1 MRHACGGNAPFLLTP
16 ESRATAHAPLTD
28 GPHSNM
34 AEETFRKKLRNGVLL
49 GFLGIALLAMVV
61 TGFGTDGM
69 GGLGGIGGQGVQTLA
84 RVGDERVTD
93 SDLSTMIDSEYRRA
107 ARQQPTL
114 DRGQFVEQA
123 FQSLLDRMISQAA
136 IVDFA
141 TRNGMVIP
149 REMIDRIIVDIPA
162 FQNVAGRFDET
173 TFRQALQQQGIT
185 EQQLRDDIA
194 SGEILRMIVAPVGA
208 QARAPRTIA
217 TEYASLLL
225 ERRQGT
231 LGAVPVTAFAAGI
244 NPSDQEIAQFYQRNQ
259 RSFAIPERRVIRY
272 ALVDRNALG
281 DRARATEQEVAQ
293 QYQQN
298 RAQYGPTE
306 TRNLQRVILPNENA
320 AQQFAQR
327 VRGGTAFADAAQQA
341 GFAAGD
347 INFPQQTRQAF
358 TTVSSAEVANA
369 TFSAQQGAI
378 VGPFRTPLGFQV
390 VRVEGISQTP
400 GRSLDQVRPEIT
412 AAIEQR
418 KLSEAL
424 IEVEERIQERLDN
437 GESFEEVAR
446 NEGLQLQTTPPVTRT
461 GQAPGVPGPDGQP
474 FQFPADLAAVLQGG
488 FDMEPDGDPL
498 IEVVQPNA
506 RIAIVAVASA
516 MPSAA
521 PPLAEI
527 RDQVRQRLI
536 QQTALQ
542 RARQA
547 ADGIVQ
553 RINGGMAP
561 AQAYAQ
567 AGVALP
573 APQSTTMRRMQ
584 IATPGREVPPP
595 LRVLFSIPQG
605 RARVLQ
611 APDGTGWIIVH
622 HQQRTPGN
630 AATDP
635 EGAQLIGTVQSGF
648 NQTGT
653 GELQEQFGRAI
664 QGAVEVRRDEGR
676 INALRQQL
684 RGTGQ

>member
-1 MRHACGGNAPFLLTP
+1 
-16 ESRATAHAPLTD
+16 
-28 GPHSNM
+28 M

-49 GFLGIALLAMVV
+49 GFLGIALVAMVV

-69 GGLGGIGGQGVQTLA
+69 GGLGGIGGQGTQTLA

-93 SDLSTMIDSEYRRA
+93 SDLSVVIDSEYRRA
-107 ARQQPTL
+107 ASQQPTL

-123 FQSLLDRMISQAA
+123 FQPLLERLISQAA

-141 TRNGMVIP
+141 TRNGIVVP
-149 REMIDRIIVDIPA
+149 REMIDRIIVEIPA
-162 FQNVAGRFDET
+162 FQNVAGQFDEAA
-173 TFRQALQQQGIT
+173 FRQALQQQNIT

-194 SGEILRMIVAPVGA
+194 SGEILRMMVAPVGA
-208 QARAPRTIA
+208 QIRAPRAVA
-217 TEYASLLL
+217 TEFASLLL

-231 LGAVPVTAFAAGI
+231 LGAVPVTAFAAGV

-272 ALVDRNALG
+272 ALLDRTTLG
-281 DRARATEQEVAQ
+281 DRARASDQEIAQ
-293 QYQQN
+293 HYQQN
-298 RAQYGPTE
+298 QAQYGPTE
-306 TRNLQRVILPNENA
+306 TRSLQRVILRDENA
-320 AQQFAQR
+320 ARQFVQR

-341 GFAAGD
+341 GFAAAD

-358 TTVSSAEVANA
+358 TTASSTEVANA
-369 TFSAQQGAI
+369 AFSAQQGAI
-378 VGPFRTPLGFQV
+378 VGPFRTPLGIQV
-390 VRVEGISQTP
+390 VRDEGISQTP
-400 GRSLDQVRPEIT
+400 GRSLDQVRAEIAT
-412 AAIEQR
+412 AIEQR
-418 KLSEAL
+418 KLAEAL
-424 IEVEERIQERLDN
+424 VQAEERIQERLDG

-446 NEGLQLQTTPPVTRT
+446 TEGLTLQTTPPVTRT
-461 GQAPGVPGPDGQP
+461 GQAPGVQGPNGQP
-474 FQFPADLAAVLQGG
+474 FQFPADLATILQSG
-488 FDMEPDGDPL
+488 FEMEPDGDPL

-506 RIAIVAVASA
+506 RIAVVAVANV

-573 APQSTTMRRMQ
+573 APQSTTMRRVQ
-584 IATPGREVPPP
+584 IASQGREVPPP

-605 RARVLQ
+605 RARVLP
-611 APDGTGWIIVH
+611 APDGAGWIIVH
-622 HQQRTPGN
+622 HQQRTAGN

-635 EGAQLIGTVQSGF
+635 EGARLIGNVQSGF

-653 GELQEQFGRAI
+653 NELQEQFARAI
-664 QGAVEVRRDEGR
+664 QAASGINRDEAR
-676 INALRQQL
+676 INALRDQL
-684 RGTGQ
+684 RGTRQ